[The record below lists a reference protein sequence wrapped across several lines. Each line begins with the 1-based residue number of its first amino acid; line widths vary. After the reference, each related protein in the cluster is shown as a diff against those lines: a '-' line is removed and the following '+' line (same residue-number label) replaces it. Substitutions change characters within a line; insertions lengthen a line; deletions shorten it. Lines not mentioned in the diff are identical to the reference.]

1 MAECS
6 RRTDVLLEG
15 NYAIYPKLT
24 VKYHVL
30 VTNSQIFYVPCMNCQ
45 EPSASKKSSEHVL
58 KFLDVI
64 GADCMRGKTA
74 ASSVSYLN
82 IYAYQHQKKFASK
95 DTVRKRHCITFV
107 FADFPSYEE
116 NHKDASQWQLV
127 MTYLI
132 RRIEVKLEGTSNGS
146 LNLTSLLMSVF
157 TISK

>member
-6 RRTDVLLEG
+6 RRSDVLLEG

-30 VTNSQIFYVPCMNCQ
+30 VTDSQISYVPCVNHQ
-45 EPSASKKSSEHVL
+45 ESSTSKKSSEHVI

-64 GADCMRGKTA
+64 GTDCMRGKTA
-74 ASSVSYLN
+74 ACSVAYLN
-82 IYAYQHQKKFASK
+82 IYTYQHHKKFASK

-107 FADFPSYEE
+107 FSDFPSYEE

-127 MTYLI
+127 MMYLI
-132 RRIEVKLEGTSNGS
+132 RRIEVKLEGNIS
-146 LNLTSLLMSVF
+146 LNLPSVVDVCF
-157 TISK
+157 YSK